1 MWRVVRSGER
11 VDVGRPHRAGVKNHV
26 REAGLSPG
34 RSDVVQLP
42 EGVAGELGWGRVG
55 GHREWGWRGL
65 GLYLLSGSHGLA
77 SYAPYVSEIT

>member
-1 MWRVVRSGER
+1 MRVVGGAEQGKGGCGTPALS
-11 VDVGRPHRAGVKNHV
+11 NHV

-55 GHREWGWRGL
+55 GYREWGWRGL
-65 GLYLLSGSHGLA
+65 GLYLLSGSHRLA